1 MLNRIS
7 PHALKLLA
15 ILGLSCAA
23 LVGAIVLVLAQTPS
37 RISLNR
43 DPIVLRP
50 GETIAFDWTITFT
63 NTPVSYSFSLYDPAE
78 NVLFRQDFSV
88 EGAPSPITGDF
99 VWTVPLTAPTGTYL
113 AEVLFFTRQI
123 PVPFDSQAAVTF
135 LIIQPTPTPTVTPT
149 PTDTPTPTPTATSTE
164 TPTPTQTPTVT
175 PTPTSPQPPTP
186 TLPVQPTAT
195 PGQTEPPTATP
206 TPSPTLTPLPPGVC
220 IGDLHVLKCEDKNG
234 NGICGEPLIDRPLP
248 DVEVCLAPAPD
259 GQPECQ
265 TTDDDGLVHWRGL
278 PCGDYEVTEQLV
290 GPFRGYYPTSP
301 TSHTIEISQE
311 QRTVEVTFSNLFPIM
326 PKGVAV
332 NLDNNKVYVAF
343 QGQKEPNGERP
354 FAFVAV
360 IDSETDRVIEV
371 VTGIGREPFGVA
383 VANNKVYV
391 ASFRDGLV
399 SVIDSDIDQVIDHIT
414 GFANPTR
421 LATDPGNNLVYV
433 ADHGSG
439 QVRAIDASTD
449 TVADQFTVSDAVAS
463 GPFDVTTSQ
472 GYAYTTLRDALKGN
486 SVPFNPYFVK
496 ATQRPGQIVG
506 IPFRFNNQSGSPFA
520 ITAQRD
526 GANTY
531 LYVTYAPEPR
541 DAVPPHDWPPVGPG
555 EPVNNPINP
564 TQLSVIEAPDGAP
577 RSAKRLSVDLNVG
590 NFAEMGLT
598 FNPNTE
604 HVLGTYGGGFYHHTL
619 ADSVACSRIPKA
631 RDQSGGVYV
640 LDTAL
645 PQSPQLIDKPAPL
658 IRVGNSPTPMMGD
671 FWWRNPFDIAVNT
684 NNNKVYV
691 TDRCYHNF
699 DNQFDNL
706 FSDFEIWHEGEGAV
720 FVFFDGEA
728 PEFTPTPVPT
738 VSPAATATPT
748 ASPTLAPSATPI
760 ASATP
765 TLAPTLTP
773 SPTQTPGSISATA
786 TPTRTPTRTPSPTA
800 TRAESSL
807 SIFIEVEVQGLAD
820 SATFTLDSDTQAP
833 AQTNMTTGASD
844 QVKIE
849 RITTGGTTSITA
861 DAPGYLPAVCSGV
874 TVSNP
879 AAHLAAVKLL
889 GGDVNDDDKINIFDM
904 AIVGN
909 HFGQT
914 GPDLPADLNR
924 DGIVD
929 IVDLTLVSMNYG
941 KGSQTWDCTE

>member
-1 MLNRIS
+1 MLNRMS
-7 PHALKLLA
+7 PHGLKLLA
-15 ILGLSCAA
+15 TLGLSGVA
-23 LVGAIVLVLAQTPS
+23 LIGAIVLVMAQTPS

-50 GETIAFDWTITFT
+50 GETIAFDWTITLT

-88 EGAPSPITGDF
+88 EGAQSPITGDF
-99 VWTVPLTAPTGTYL
+99 VWTVPLTAPSGTYL

-123 PVPFDSQAAVTF
+123 QVPFDSQAAVTF

-149 PTDTPTPTPTATSTE
+149 PTDTPTPTPTETASPTPSATPS
-164 TPTPTQTPTVT
+164 PTPTG
-175 PTPTSPQPPTP
+175 SPAIPPSP
-186 TLPVQPTAT
+186 TLPVPPTAT
-195 PGQTEPPTATP
+195 PGQTEPPTSTP

-220 IGDLHVLKCEDKNG
+220 SGDLHVLKCEDKNG
-234 NGICGEPLIDRPLP
+234 NGVCGEPLIDRPLAE
-248 DVEVCLAPAPD
+248 VEVCLAPAPG

-265 TTDDDGLVHWRGL
+265 RTGPDGLVHWRGL
-278 PCGDYEVTEQLV
+278 PCGAYEVTERLV

-301 TSHTIEISQE
+301 TSHTIEISQQ

-332 NLDNNKVYVAF
+332 NLDNDKVYVAF
-343 QGQKEPNGERP
+343 QGQKEANGERP
-354 FAFVAV
+354 FPFVAV
-360 IDSETDRVIEV
+360 IDSKTDRVIEI

-399 SVIDSDIDQVIDHIT
+399 SVIDSDIDQVIGHIT

-421 LATDPGNNLVYV
+421 LATDPSSNLVYV

-449 TVADQFTVSDAVAS
+449 TVVDQFTVSDAVAS

-486 SVPFNPYFVK
+486 SMPFNPYFVK

-506 IPFRFNNQSGSPFA
+506 IPFRFNNQTGSPFA
-520 ITAQRD
+520 ITAQHD

-531 LYVTYAPEPR
+531 LYITYAPEPR
-541 DAVPPHDWPPVGPG
+541 DAVPPHDWPPSGPG
-555 EPVNNPINP
+555 QPVNNPINP
-564 TQLSVIEAPDGAP
+564 TQLSVIEVPDGAP

-590 NFAEMGLT
+590 NFAELGLT

-619 ADSVACSRIPKA
+619 ADSVACALIPKA
-631 RDQSGGVYV
+631 RDQSGGVYL
-640 LDTAL
+640 LDAAQ
-645 PQSPQLIDKPAPL
+645 PHSPRLIGKPAPL
-658 IRVGNSPTPMMGD
+658 IRVGTSPTPMIGD

-691 TDRCYHNF
+691 TDRCYHDF
-699 DNQFDNL
+699 DNQFDNI
-706 FSDFEIWHEGEGAV
+706 FSDFEIWHEGQGAV
-720 FVFFDGEA
+720 FVFFDGQA
-728 PEFTPTPVPT
+728 PQIPPTPLPT
-738 VSPAATATPT
+738 APPAATASPTPT
-748 ASPTLAPSATPI
+748 AMASPTLAPSTTPSP
-760 ASATP
+760 SATS
-765 TLAPTLTP
+765 TLAP
-773 SPTQTPGSISATA
+773 SPTRTPGSTPATA

-800 TRAESSL
+800 TRAGSSL
-807 SIFIEVEVQGLAD
+807 SIYIEVGMQGLAD
-820 SATFTLDSDTQAP
+820 SASITLDNSDQAP
-833 AQTNMTTGASD
+833 AQANVTTETSG
-844 QVKIE
+844 QVNIE
-849 RITTGGTTSITA
+849 RVTTGGTTSITA
-861 DAPGYLPAVCSGV
+861 DAPGYLPAVCTDV
-874 TVSNP
+874 TTNNP
-879 AAHLAAVKLL
+879 AAHLAAVELL
-889 GGDVNDDDKINIFDM
+889 GGDVNDDDTINIFDM

-909 HFGQT
+909 RYGQT

-924 DGIVD
+924 DGLVD

-941 KGSQTWDCTE
+941 KVAQRWDCAE